1 MKIHPLALIS
11 IIFCATISA
20 ANADDVVTPF
30 PVQDSPTPQ
39 NELNQIQQDWL
50 TQNPD
55 FVTPQIVNG
64 QPVNPP
70 GKYPYMVRAGGCGAS
85 LVGPY
90 TLLCA
95 AHCASAFSTVYI
107 GRHNLNDNSETYETH
122 QVAEKVVHPD
132 YQSQTGI
139 DHDFMMVRLKE
150 PSSYAPVELNADLI
164 GGDVE
169 LTVMGWG
176 TTSSGGSVSSILLE
190 VDVDSMTNA
199 ECKTKYGAN
208 LITEDMICA
217 GRTANGLTYDSCQG
231 DSGGPII
238 EKSSGKQVG
247 VVSWGAGCADPN
259 KPGVYA
265 RVSDQLPWIQSYI
278 DLWASGPPP
287 TPAPTCEDTPNWVD
301 SYTDDCSWYAV
312 DASRC
317 VDFGDCCDAGFG
329 TANEGCCTCGGG
341 TPVNPAPT
349 PPAPVN
355 PAPTTPAPVNPAP
368 TPPAPTPP
376 APTTPA
382 PTPPAPTTPAP
393 VDSGSDIE
401 AALELLNEVNA
412 ILEALL

>member
-11 IIFCATISA
+11 TIIICATNS
-20 ANADDVVTPF
+20 NADDIMPDPGTPY
-30 PVQDSPTPQ
+30 PVQDAPTPQ

-55 FVTPQIVNG
+55 FVSPQIVNG

-95 AHCASAFSTVYI
+95 AHCASAFNTVYI
-107 GRHNLNDNSETYETH
+107 GRHNLNDSSETYETH
-122 QVAEKVVHPD
+122 QVAEKVIHPD
-132 YQSQTGI
+132 YQSQTSN

-150 PSSYAPVELNADLI
+150 PSSYAPVELNANLV

-176 TTSSGGSVSSILLE
+176 TTSSGGSASSILLE
-190 VDVDSMTNA
+190 VDVDSLTNA

-208 LITEDMICA
+208 SITDDMICA
-217 GRTANGLTYDSCQG
+217 GRTANGVTYDSCQG

-259 KPGVYA
+259 KPGVYS
-265 RVSDQLPWIQSYI
+265 RVSDQVVWIQSYI
-278 DLWASGPPP
+278 DLWANGGPP
-287 TPAPTCEDTPNWVD
+287 TPAPAPCEDKPNWVD
-301 SYTDDCSWYAV
+301 TYGDGCSWYAE
-312 DASRC
+312 DPSTRC
-317 VDFGDCCDAGFG
+317 SVWGDCCDAGFG
-329 TANEGCCTCGGG
+329 TANEACCVCDGGIKE
-341 TPVNPAPT
+341 PV
-349 PPAPVN
+349 
-355 PAPTTPAPVNPAP
+355 TPAPV
-368 TPPAPTPP
+368 TV
-376 APTTPA
+376 TPA
-382 PTPPAPTTPAP
+382 PQPVVTPAP
-393 VDSGSDIE
+393 VGSDIE
-401 AALELLNEVNA
+401 AALALLYQA
-412 ILEALL
+412 RDILESLL

>member
-95 AHCASAFSTVYI
+95 AHCSSAFSTVYI

-122 QVAEKVVHPD
+122 DVAEKVVHPD
-132 YQSQTGI
+132 YADQTGI

-176 TTSSGGSVSSILLE
+176 ATSTGGSASSILLE

-199 ECKTKYGAN
+199 ECKTKYSAN
-208 LITEDMICA
+208 SITEDMICA

-259 KPGVYA
+259 RPGVYA

-287 TPAPTCEDTPNWVD
+287 TPAPTCEDTPGWED
-301 SYTDDCSWYAV
+301 TYGDDCSWYAV
-312 DASRC
+312 DPVSRC
-317 VDFGDCCDAGFG
+317 ADWGECCDVGLG
-329 TANEGCCTCGGG
+329 TPNEGCCVCKNLLT
-341 TPVNPAPT
+341 T
-349 PPAPVN
+349 PAPV
-355 PAPTTPAPVNPAP
+355 TPAPVNPAP
-368 TPPAPTPP
+368 TPTTLAPVN
-376 APTTPA
+376 PA

-393 VDSGSDIE
+393 VGSGSDIE
-401 AALELLNEVNA
+401 AALELLNEAKA
-412 ILEALL
+412 ILETLV

>member
-95 AHCASAFSTVYI
+95 AHCSSAFSTVYI

-122 QVAEKVVHPD
+122 DVAEKVVHPD
-132 YQSQTGI
+132 YADQTGI

-176 TTSSGGSVSSILLE
+176 ATSTGGSASSILLE

-199 ECKTKYGAN
+199 ECKTKYSAN
-208 LITEDMICA
+208 SITEDMICA

-259 KPGVYA
+259 RPGVYA

-287 TPAPTCEDTPNWVD
+287 TPPTPAPPTCEDTPGWID
-301 SYTDDCSWYAV
+301 SYGDGCSWYAV
-312 DASRC
+312 DPVSRC
-317 VDFGDCCDAGFG
+317 ADWGECCDVGLG
-329 TANEGCCTCGGG
+329 TPNEGCCVCKNLLT
-341 TPVNPAPT
+341 T
-349 PPAPVN
+349 PAPV
-355 PAPTTPAPVNPAP
+355 TPAPVNPAP
-368 TPPAPTPP
+368 TPTTLAPVN
-376 APTTPA
+376 PA

-393 VDSGSDIE
+393 VGSGSDIE
-401 AALELLNEVNA
+401 AALELLNEAKA
-412 ILEALL
+412 ILETLV